1 MMLER
6 LLKYTAV
13 ADRKFIEVFENYSN
27 YDERALLLIS
37 HILNAQN
44 IWTSRILNTVP
55 QFERFQPHSPDQLMG
70 ISEKNTINLRFIFD
84 TQPLDREV
92 YYSTSAGDPYVN
104 TVEEILYHV
113 VNHSTYHRGQVASL
127 LRQAGIDPPVTDF
140 VFLKRAGEL

>member
-1 MMLER
+1 MLDR
-6 LLKYTAV
+6 LLRYTAV

-27 YDERALLLIS
+27 YGEHALLLIS

-44 IWTSRILNTVP
+44 IWTCRILNTVP
-55 QFERFQPHSPDQLMG
+55 QFERFQPHASDQLMG

-84 TQPLDREV
+84 TQPLEREV
-92 YYSTSAGDPYVN
+92 YYSTAAGDPYVN

-127 LRQAGIDPPVTDF
+127 LRQAGINPPVTDF
-140 VFLKRAGEL
+140 VFLKRQGEL